1 MKYTLITASGKLY
14 TFYVKALAE
23 TYLSAYGGQLI
34 TDDILVDNPAQTV
47 YN

>member
-23 TYLSAYGGQLI
+23 TYLSAYGGTLI
-34 TDDILVDNPAQTV
+34 TDDVLVDTPAQMV
-47 YN
+47 L

>member
-1 MKYTLITASGKLY
+1 MKYTLITATGRVY

-34 TDDILVDNPAQTV
+34 TDDILVDNPSQSV

>member
-23 TYLSAYGGQLI
+23 TYLSAYGGTLI
-34 TDDILVDNPAQTV
+34 KDDILVDNPAQSV